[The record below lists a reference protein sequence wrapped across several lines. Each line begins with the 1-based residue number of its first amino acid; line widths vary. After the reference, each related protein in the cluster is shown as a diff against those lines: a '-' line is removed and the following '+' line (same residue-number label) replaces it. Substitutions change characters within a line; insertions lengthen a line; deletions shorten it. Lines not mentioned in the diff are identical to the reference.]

1 MRKLAL
7 VMALTAAGLPNW
19 ASALGLGDIDL
30 NSYLNQ
36 PLEAEIPL
44 RAVNQD
50 ELDSLHVGLASRADF
65 ARAGIDYQNSLR
77 QLNFQVVRS
86 GDQPVIKVTSN
97 GDFREPYINFL
108 LEVNWNSGR
117 IMREYTMLVDPPV
130 IAGQGGAAVSA
141 PRVLSQAQASQPQAQ
156 AAQQPQRRSV
166 ASQPR
171 GLPVASRSGDTYGPT
186 QRADTL
192 WTIASDVRPDESVSV
207 EQTMMALQRVNP
219 DAFIDDNVNQL
230 KAGYVLKVPD
240 RQQIETMT
248 QAQARAEFRRQTQV
262 WRTGT
267 KPAMAAD
274 ASGSAPQNGAA
285 PKGRLQ
291 LLAPGEAEGSADQ
304 AANQQTSSEAASGGE
319 AVGGVAGG
327 SSEGTSEQSAQ
338 LRAQVEQLQQ
348 QVQDMERLAQLKDD
362 QLAALQAQLQAL
374 RNKSGA
380 ETTPEAAPAP
390 SAETAQQQAPEQAG
404 QTAPAPEEPA
414 TAEADASVPEGQSAA
429 ESNPAG
435 AASQIDAEAPASNRF
450 GPVVEAQRAAPDQ
463 AQNPYAVE
471 GYQPVDLSALPN
483 APVAQPFHDAAPVSE
498 PAKPVASA
506 PQAAGEPSVMDQIT
520 AWWQKSVSLFRD
532 NPLYLGV
539 AIAVFVVLLLALLA
553 TRQRRRAA
561 AGFGESILQPA
572 PTRETDRSMAAA
584 AATGAV
590 AAAASAETE
599 SKESEAEPES
609 SYLSDFS
616 ISGIDSA
623 IESEV
628 SEADPLTEADVFLAY
643 GRYQPAE
650 NMIREAIDNEPERLD
665 LKIKL
670 LEVYY
675 AARNGEAFE
684 REAQTV
690 HGLVEDHSD
699 PAWQKVM
706 EMGRDLRPD
715 SPLFDESATA
725 AAVADEDD
733 FSPADSEFEFPEDAA
748 ISAKSND
755 NMIDFDL
762 GELEQFGQSENA
774 ASGSEQAEVTAADTM
789 LREDASDGLANSLAD
804 ELSELAGA
812 MEVDRQAPEDEQN
825 ADVADFD
832 LGDLNLDPED
842 DQAYLNQ
849 PEPGEEDDEDVV
861 DGGLLADGDEV
872 GTKLDLARAYI
883 DMGDPDGAR
892 SILDE
897 VLEEGSEDQ
906 KNEAQGLMA
915 QMA

>member
-1 MRKLAL
+1 MRKVAL

-65 ARAGIDYQNSLR
+65 ARAGVDYQNSLR

-86 GDQPVIKVTSN
+86 GDQPVIKVTSS
-97 GDFREPYINFL
+97 GDFREPFVSFL

-130 IAGQGGAAVSA
+130 IAGRGGAAVSA
-141 PRVLSQAQASQPQAQ
+141 PRVQSQAQAPQQPQAT
-156 AAQQPQRRSV
+156 QRRSV

-171 GLPVASRSGDTYGPT
+171 GLPAASRSGGTYGPT
-186 QRADTL
+186 QRSDTL

-207 EQTMMALQRVNP
+207 EQTMMALQRLNP
-219 DAFIDDNVNQL
+219 NAFIDDNVNQL

-274 ASGSAPQNGAA
+274 ASESAPQTGTA

-291 LLAPGEAEGSADQ
+291 LLAPGEAEGAADQ

-319 AVGGVAGG
+319 AADGVAGG
-327 SSEGTSEQSAQ
+327 SSAGTSEESAQ
-338 LRAQVEQLQQ
+338 LRAKVEQLQQ

-362 QLAALQAQLQAL
+362 QLAALQAQLQTL
-374 RNKSGA
+374 RNESGA
-380 ETTPEAAPAP
+380 EATSEAAPAP
-390 SAETAQQQAPEQAG
+390 TAEPAEAQGQQAG
-404 QTAPAPEEPA
+404 QAAPAPGQPA
-414 TAEADASVPEGQSAA
+414 AAEAEASSPEGQSAA
-429 ESNPAG
+429 EPNPAE
-435 AASQIDAEAPASNRF
+435 AASQTDADAPASDRF

-471 GYQPVDLSALPN
+471 GYQPVDLSGLPN
-483 APVAQPFHDAAPVSE
+483 TPVAQPFHDAAPVSA
-498 PAKPVASA
+498 PAEPVASA
-506 PQAAGEPSVMDQIT
+506 PPAAGEPSVMDQIN
-520 AWWQKSVSLFRD
+520 AWWQKSVNLFRD

-539 AIAVFVVLLLALLA
+539 AVAVFVLLLLALLA
-553 TRQRRRAA
+553 ARQRRRAA

-572 PTRETDRSMAAA
+572 PSMPPETDRSMAAA

-590 AAAASAETE
+590 AAAAIGEAH
-599 SKESEAEPES
+599 SKEAEAEPES

-650 NMIREAIDNEPERLD
+650 NMIKEAIDNEPDRLD

-690 HGLVEDHSD
+690 HGLIEDHSD

-733 FSPADSEFEFPEDAA
+733 FSSADSADNEFAFPEDAA

-762 GELEQFGQSENA
+762 GELEQSGQSESA
-774 ASGSEQAEVTAADTM
+774 GSGSDQARVIAAGAPQ
-789 LREDASDGLANSLAD
+789 REDASDGLANSMAD

-812 MEVDRQAPEDEQN
+812 MEVDRQAPAGEQN

-832 LGDLNLDPED
+832 LGDLDLDPEG

-849 PEPGEEDDEDVV
+849 PEPGEEDVDVV

-915 QMA
+915 HMA

>member
-1 MRKLAL
+1 
-7 VMALTAAGLPNW
+7 
-19 ASALGLGDIDL
+19 
-30 NSYLNQ
+30 
-36 PLEAEIPL
+36 
-44 RAVNQD
+44 
-50 ELDSLHVGLASRADF
+50 
-65 ARAGIDYQNSLR
+65 
-77 QLNFQVVRS
+77 
-86 GDQPVIKVTSN
+86 
-97 GDFREPYINFL
+97 
-108 LEVNWNSGR
+108 
-117 IMREYTMLVDPPV
+117 
-130 IAGQGGAAVSA
+130 
-141 PRVLSQAQASQPQAQ
+141 
-156 AAQQPQRRSV
+156 
-166 ASQPR
+166 
-171 GLPVASRSGDTYGPT
+171 
-186 QRADTL
+186 
-192 WTIASDVRPDESVSV
+192 
-207 EQTMMALQRVNP
+207 
-219 DAFIDDNVNQL
+219 
-230 KAGYVLKVPD
+230 
-240 RQQIETMT
+240 MT

-262 WRTGT
+262 WRSGT
-267 KPAMAAD
+267 KPAMAAA
-274 ASGSAPQNGAA
+274 ASESAPQTDAA

-304 AANQQTSSEAASGGE
+304 AANQQASSEAASGGE
-319 AVGGVAGG
+319 AAGGVAGG

-338 LRAQVEQLQQ
+338 LRAKVEQLQQ

-374 RNKSGA
+374 RNNTGA
-380 ETTPEAAPAP
+380 EAAPEAASAQTAEPAQ
-390 SAETAQQQAPEQAG
+390 EQTPEQAG
-404 QTAPAPEEPA
+404 QAAPVPSEPA
-414 TAEADASVPEGQSAA
+414 AAEAEASDLQGQPAA
-429 ESNPAG
+429 ESAPAE
-435 AASQIDAEAPASNRF
+435 AESQTDADAPASNRF
-450 GPVVEAQRAAPDQ
+450 GPVVEAKRAAPDQ

-471 GYQPVDLSALPN
+471 GYQPVDLSGLPN
-483 APVAQPFHDAAPVSE
+483 TPVAQPFHDVAPVPAAPE
-498 PAKPVASA
+498 PTAKA
-506 PQAAGEPSVMDQIT
+506 PEAAGEPSMMDQVN

-553 TRQRRRAA
+553 ARQRRRAA

-572 PTRETDRSMAAA
+572 PSPAPETDPSLAAA

-590 AAAASAETE
+590 AATAEAD
-599 SKESEAEPES
+599 SRESEAEPES
-609 SYLSDFS
+609 SYISDFS

-650 NMIREAIDNEPERLD
+650 NMIKEAIDNEPDRLD

-715 SPLFDESATA
+715 SPLFDESAA
-725 AAVADEDD
+725 ASVADEDD
-733 FSPADSEFEFPEDAA
+733 FSSTDNEFEFPEDSA

-762 GELEQFGQSENA
+762 GDLEQFGQPENA
-774 ASGSEQAEVTAADTM
+774 ESGSEQAEVTAADSM
-789 LREDASDGLANSLAD
+789 PREDASDGLANSVAD

-812 MEVDRQAPEDEQN
+812 MGVDRRAPEGEQN

-832 LGDLNLDPED
+832 LGDLNLDPEN

-849 PEPGEEDDEDVV
+849 PEPGEEQDEDVV

-915 QMA
+915 HMA